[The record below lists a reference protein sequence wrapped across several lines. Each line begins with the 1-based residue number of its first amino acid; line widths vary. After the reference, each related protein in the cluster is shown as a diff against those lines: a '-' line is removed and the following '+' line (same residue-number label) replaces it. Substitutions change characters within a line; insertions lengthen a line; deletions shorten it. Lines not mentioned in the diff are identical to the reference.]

1 MGRRHSIAKYKLPL
15 NDDDHI
21 AVQTQIIY
29 IHMFNAYPERDTM
42 GNDERGGINLDGV
55 DRRSFSIKS
64 RSVASELS
72 NCKKIKKQISNIN

>member
-1 MGRRHSIAKYKLPL
+1 
-15 NDDDHI
+15 
-21 AVQTQIIY
+21 
-29 IHMFNAYPERDTM
+29 MFNAYPERDTM